1 MVRDGVDEEAIVEVL
16 GPDLRIGGAPQVL
29 VEPGNRPAEV
39 RREARLH
46 QHFRDLRER
55 LRGSRRSERAPKVL
69 WVSPTISSSFGGPT
83 TTAVNGLVAEKRAGL
98 ESSLIST
105 RSDDD
110 EAQVAPALA
119 RLAADGIDVRLFP
132 RTKLLAKAE
141 AWGFSPRM
149 AVWMVRHLREY
160 DIVHL
165 QYVWC
170 MSSICG
176 AILSRIYG
184 IPLVITPHE
193 SLTDY
198 DIDVASKSRIKRRVK
213 LTLRRLY
220 LRTADRLVFMS
231 ELEERDTRYGSTPAQ
246 LISHAVQEEAV
257 PVEPH
262 GPVRPDGPLRIGFL
276 GRNIPKKGIDL
287 IIGALGR
294 NRDRDW
300 KLLIAGPPGTD
311 EFVGETKELA
321 ESLGVAANVEWLGF
335 LDKRDGPVRGL
346 RRPGDA
352 VGLRRLRHGGRGS
365 HVLRRAGDR
374 PAEQRSRGDRLRV
387 RCRDRHA
394 GIVGRQPR
402 TGPAGRWTKARSRG
416 ASSRENGL
424 EAANSKLTYEAY
436 AAGDFRAL
444 RLFARRIGP
453 DRPAFWIR

>member
-1 MVRDGVDEEAIVEVL
+1 MSG
-16 GPDLRIGGAPQVL
+16 
-29 VEPGNRPAEV
+29 
-39 RREARLH
+39 
-46 QHFRDLRER
+46 
-55 LRGSRRSERAPKVL
+55 PKVL
-69 WVSPTISSSFGGPT
+69 WVSPTISSRFGGPT

-98 ESSLIST
+98 DSSLVST

-110 EAQVAPALA
+110 AGQVAPALA
-119 RLAADGIDVRLFP
+119 RLAADGVEVELFP

-149 AVWMVRHLREY
+149 ALWMFRNIKRY

-176 AILSRIYG
+176 AILGRIHKV
-184 IPLVITPHE
+184 PLVITPHE

-198 DIDVASKSRIKRRVK
+198 DIDVASGHRIKRLVK

-257 PVEPH
+257 PVDP
-262 GPVRPDGPLRIGFL
+262 PDRSADPGSLRIAFL

-287 IIGALGR
+287 IIKALGR

-300 KLLIAGPPGTD
+300 KLVIAGPPGTD
-311 EFVGETKELA
+311 EFVEETQGLA
-321 ESLGVAANVEWLGF
+321 EGLGVTGNVEWLGF
-335 LDKRDGPVRGL
+335 VDSRKVFLEGCDVLAMPSAYEGFGMVAAEAMCLGVPVIVPENSGVAEIVAEFGAGVVMPVSSVDNLERALMTMDGDPGVR
-346 RRPGDA
+346 
-352 VGLRRLRHGGRGS
+352 
-365 HVLRRAGDR
+365 
-374 PAEQRSRGDRLRV
+374 
-387 RCRDRHA
+387 
-394 GIVGRQPR
+394 
-402 TGPAGRWTKARSRG
+402 
-416 ASSRENGL
+416 REFAAKGL

-436 AAGDFRAL
+436 ARSTSALYASLLAG
-444 RLFARRIGP
+444 
-453 DRPAFWIR
+453 